1 MKIKICGLTNRD
13 DAIDAVNLGSDAIG
27 FIFYEDSPRYIT
39 PDIVEE
45 ISLFL
50 PPFVLLVGVFVNHD
64 KAFIDA
70 VVHRCKLDLIQL
82 HGNESPAFCRSMRRR
97 VIKAFKIE
105 DINDID
111 AIAPYQSSVSAVLL
125 DTKVS
130 GREGGTGKIFDW
142 GLALKAKEFDIPLIL
157 AGGVN
162 VSNLNKAAKLVNPYA
177 VDLSSSVESAPGKK
191 DYNKMKELIDAAKR
205 L

>member
-13 DAIDAVNLGSDAIG
+13 DAIDAVNLGADAIG

>member
-13 DAIDAVNLGSDAIG
+13 DAIDAVNLGADAIG

-105 DINDID
+105 DINDVD

-130 GREGGTGKIFDW
+130 GREGGTGKIFNW